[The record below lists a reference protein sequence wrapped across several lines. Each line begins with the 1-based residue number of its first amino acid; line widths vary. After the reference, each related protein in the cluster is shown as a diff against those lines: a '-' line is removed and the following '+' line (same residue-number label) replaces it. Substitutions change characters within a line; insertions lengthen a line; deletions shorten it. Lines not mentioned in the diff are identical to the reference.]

1 MGYEVLDSRA
11 RQDEPNRPDDP
22 PTGRTPPLSRNV
34 VSLDPNPEAADPGSL
49 PPAPVR
55 RVAALAV
62 AAAHGSHRASILAGA
77 ALAFGALAGGAVGS
91 TLGGSRAL
99 HSAERAG
106 ALAEERSQQRTLA
119 VVAYAND
126 VVRYLGAGGR
136 TALLDVRVTNAG
148 PRSVEVM
155 VTPAWIEA
163 RPGHPVVRQNS
174 PSAVIQPA
182 GDVNLVM
189 TVLAACGDPSA
200 RTPTVPVRTQD
211 GQVHPVPIRNTAGIL
226 DLTADCPR

>member
-1 MGYEVLDSRA
+1 MGYEVLDSHA
-11 RQDEPNRPDDP
+11 RQDEPERPDGP
-22 PTGRTPPLSRNV
+22 PTGLGLPLPRDVVTLAPDPP
-34 VSLDPNPEAADPGSL
+34 P

-62 AAAHGSHRASILAGA
+62 AAAHGPHRASLLAGA
-77 ALAFGALAGGAVGS
+77 ALALGALAGGAVGTS
-91 TLGGSRAL
+91 LGGAHAL
-99 HSAERAG
+99 RSAERAG
-106 ALAEERSQQRTLA
+106 AVAQERAQQRTLS

-126 VVRYLGAGGR
+126 VVRYLGAAGR

-148 PRSVEVM
+148 PRSVEVV

-174 PSAVIQPA
+174 PSPVIPPA

-189 TVLAACGDPSA
+189 TVLAACGDPHA
-200 RTPTVPVRTQD
+200 QTPTVPVRTQD
-211 GQVHPVPIRNTAGIL
+211 GVVHAVPIRSTSGLL
-226 DLTADCPR
+226 DLTSDCPR

>member
-1 MGYEVLDSRA
+1 
-11 RQDEPNRPDDP
+11 
-22 PTGRTPPLSRNV
+22 
-34 VSLDPNPEAADPGSL
+34 
-49 PPAPVR
+49 
-55 RVAALAV
+55 VAAT
-62 AAAHGSHRASILAGA
+62 HGRHRASVLAGA
-77 ALAFGALAGGAVGS
+77 ALALGALAGGAVGS
-91 TLGGSRAL
+91 TLGGSHAL
-99 HSAERAG
+99 HSAQRAG
-106 ALAEERSQQRTLA
+106 ARAEERNAQRTLA

-148 PRSVEVM
+148 PRSVEVV

-174 PSAVIQPA
+174 PSAVIQPT

-189 TVLAACGDPSA
+189 TVLAACGDPTA
-200 RTPTVPVRTQD
+200 RTPAVPVRTQD
-211 GQVHPVPIRNTAGIL
+211 GQVHAVPIRSAGGIL

>member
-1 MGYEVLDSRA
+1 MGYEVLDSHA
-11 RQDEPNRPDDP
+11 RQDEPDRPDGP
-22 PTGRTPPLSRNV
+22 PTGHTAARPRNV
-34 VSLDPNPEAADPGSL
+34 VALEPNPEGAGPASA

-55 RVAALAV
+55 RVADLAV
-62 AAAHGSHRASILAGA
+62 AAAHGRHRASILAGA

-106 ALAEERSQQRTLA
+106 AMAEERSQQRTLA

-148 PRSVEVM
+148 PRSVEVV

-174 PSAVIQPA
+174 PSPVIQPT

-211 GQVHPVPIRNTAGIL
+211 GTVHAVPIRSTAGIL